1 MSYVAKCSICK
12 EVLAYNRS
20 HTSLLIQHLIEQ
32 HPDKPFKLVRAKKEK
47 IYQDHPLKNDS
58 EMAHKVAKVGAPKSA
73 RDIQRQLRT
82 SLGQKADEN
91 LPTKSDFLTRH
102 PRQRRMFYKTTVAS
116 WRPARSRVSCP
127 ECGQQRLPTIRS
139 TADRYSSSAAGAAWV
154 MTCWPFCF
162 LPCLFTSPTKH
173 HLHCSGCDAY
183 LGLYDPDREVVGVNR
198 KVRRTVRYREV
209 ESKR

>member
-1 MSYVAKCSICK
+1 
-12 EVLAYNRS
+12 
-20 HTSLLIQHLIEQ
+20 
-32 HPDKPFKLVRAKKEK
+32 
-47 IYQDHPLKNDS
+47 
-58 EMAHKVAKVGAPKSA
+58 
-73 RDIQRQLRT
+73 
-82 SLGQKADEN
+82 
-91 LPTKSDFLTRH
+91 
-102 PRQRRMFYKTTVAS
+102 MFYKTTVAS

>member
-1 MSYVAKCSICK
+1 MSNVATCSICK
-12 EVLAYNRS
+12 EVLPYNRS

-32 HPDKPFKLVRAKKEK
+32 HPDQPFKLVRAKKEK
-47 IYQDHPLKNDS
+47 ICQESPLKNDS
-58 EMAHKVAKVGAPKSA
+58 EMANKAVKTGAPKSA
-73 RDIQRQLRT
+73 RDIKRQLRT
-82 SLGQKADEN
+82 SL
-91 LPTKSDFLTRH
+91 
-102 PRQRRMFYKTTVAS
+102 VAS
-116 WRPARSRVSCP
+116 WRPARTRVSCP

-183 LGLYDPDREVVGVNR
+183 LGLYDPDREVVGVNQ
-198 KVRRTVRYREV
+198 KVRRTVRYRDV

>member
-1 MSYVAKCSICK
+1 M
-12 EVLAYNRS
+12 
-20 HTSLLIQHLIEQ
+20 
-32 HPDKPFKLVRAKKEK
+32 
-47 IYQDHPLKNDS
+47 
-58 EMAHKVAKVGAPKSA
+58 
-73 RDIQRQLRT
+73 
-82 SLGQKADEN
+82 
-91 LPTKSDFLTRH
+91 
-102 PRQRRMFYKTTVAS
+102 AS
-116 WRPARSRVSCP
+116 WRPARTRVSCP

-209 ESKR
+209 ESKRWDAGHFVAKRLIWERANTWCYQLDCIEGCMQAKRMRHLVFSRGTKLKCIAVDLPCMVGTLYLKKLKCLAKTLLRTINILI